1 MSSDRSHLIDPRI
14 SQRVAFIALWIIMII
29 VSIPVVGIVGYM
41 LYKGGAAINWELI
54 VSVDGGLYPAI
65 VGTAYLVLL
74 TAAVAA
80 PIGVGAAIYLSEYA
94 RPGPLVRMI
103 RLAIINLAGVPSV
116 VYGLF
121 GLAAF
126 VILFGW
132 DRCLAAGACTLA
144 LLVLPLVISASEE
157 ALRQVPQ
164 GLREGSL
171 ALGASKWQTI
181 RRVVLPNALPG
192 IITGMILSIAR
203 AAGETAPILFTAA
216 FFSLTDPFPNSVF
229 DPVVAMPYQLF
240 VMATEMPEIETATKW
255 ATAFVLVALV
265 LGLNIIATVVRTK
278 LRRRRW

>member
-1 MSSDRSHLIDPRI
+1 MNDGRSHFIDPRVSEKI
-14 SQRVAFIALWIIMII
+14 AFGTLWLVAA
-29 VSIPVVGIVGYM
+29 VVTIPLVGIVLYM
-41 LYKGGAAINWELI
+41 LWRGANSLSWELLT
-54 VSVDGGLYPAI
+54 SMEGLYPALI
-65 VGTAYLVLL
+65 GTIYLVSL
-74 TAAVAA
+74 TALVAA

-94 RPGPLVRMI
+94 KPGPLVRMI

-126 VILFGW
+126 VIVFKW
-132 DRCLAAGACTLA
+132 ERCLLSGACTLA
-144 LLVLPLVISASEE
+144 LLVLPLIISASEE

-181 RRVVLPNALPG
+181 RRVVLPNAMPG

-216 FFSLTDPFPNSVF
+216 FISLSDPFPNSVF
-229 DPVVAMPYQLF
+229 DPIIAMPYQLYYT
-240 VMATEMPEIETATKW
+240 ATEEPHADPSFTW
-255 ATAFVLVALV
+255 ATAFVLVMLV
-265 LGLNIIATVVRTK
+265 LGLNVIAAIIRAR
-278 LRRRRW
+278 LRKRRW

>member
-1 MSSDRSHLIDPRI
+1 MRRRWLDPRVQEHI
-14 SQRVAFIALWIIMII
+14 AFASLWIVMIV
-29 VSIPVVGIVGYM
+29 VSLPVVGIMGYM
-41 LYKGGAAINWELI
+41 LYRGASALDWQLI
-54 VSVDGGLYPAI
+54 ADAEEGLLPAI
-65 VGTAYLVLL
+65 VGTTWLVGL
-74 TAAVAA
+74 TALIAA
-80 PIGVGAAIYLSEYA
+80 PLGVGAAIYLSEYA
-94 RPGPLVRMI
+94 RPGPLLRII

-121 GLAAF
+121 GLALF
-126 VILFGW
+126 VIMLSFG
-132 DRCLAAGACTLA
+132 RCLAAGACTLA

-157 ALRQVPQ
+157 ALRQIPA

-192 IITGMILSIAR
+192 IMTGLILSIAR

-216 FFSLTDPFPNSVF
+216 FYWLRDPYPNSLF
-229 DPVVAMPYQLF
+229 DEIVAMPYQLY
-240 VMATEMPEIETATKW
+240 VMASEAPGVPIEKKW

-265 LGLNIIATVVRTK
+265 LGLNLVAIVVRAR

>member
-1 MSSDRSHLIDPRI
+1 M
-14 SQRVAFIALWIIMII
+14 
-29 VSIPVVGIVGYM
+29 
-41 LYKGGAAINWELI
+41 E
-54 VSVDGGLYPAI
+54 GLYPAI
-65 VGTAYLVLL
+65 AGSTYLVSL
-74 TAAVAA
+74 TALVAA
-80 PIGVGAAIYLSEYA
+80 PVGIGAAIYLSEYA
-94 RPGPLVRMI
+94 SPGPLLRMI

-126 VILFGW
+126 VIVFKW
-132 DRCLAAGACTLA
+132 DRCLLSGSCTLA
-144 LLVLPLVISASEE
+144 LLVLPLIISASEE

-216 FFSLTDPFPNSVF
+216 FYSLSDPFPNSVF
-229 DPVVAMPYQLF
+229 DPIIAMPYQLY
-240 VMATEMPEIETATKW
+240 VTATEEPHVDPSFTW
-255 ATAFVLVALV
+255 AMAFVLVALV
-265 LGLNIIATVVRTK
+265 LGLNIIATVIRAR
-278 LRRRRW
+278 LRSRRW

>member
-1 MSSDRSHLIDPRI
+1 MNGSRKQLIDPRI
-14 SQRVAFIALWIIMII
+14 AEKIAFAGLWAVMVVVA
-29 VSIPVVGIVGYM
+29 VPVVGIIGYM
-41 LYKGGAAINWELI
+41 LYRGAAALSWEL
-54 VSVDGGLYPAI
+54 VSSVEAGLLPAI
-65 VGTAYLVLL
+65 AGTAYLVSL
-74 TAAVAA
+74 TALVAA

-94 RPGPLVRMI
+94 RPGPLLRMI

-132 DRCLAAGACTLA
+132 DRCLLAGSCTLA

-216 FFSLTDPFPNSVF
+216 FYSLSDPFPDSLL
-229 DPVVAMPYQLF
+229 DPVIAMPYQLF
-240 VMATEMPEIETATKW
+240 VMATEEPDVEPATMW

-265 LGLNIIATVVRTK
+265 LGLNLVATVIRSR

>member
-1 MSSDRSHLIDPRI
+1 MSTEGRHPIDPRI
-14 SQRVAFIALWIIMII
+14 TEKVAFGLLWVIMVIIA
-29 VSIPVVGIVGYM
+29 IPVVGIVGYM
-41 LYKGGAAINWELI
+41 LYKGASAINWQLI
-54 VSVDGGLYPAI
+54 VAVEGGLYPAI
-65 VGTAYLVLL
+65 VGTSYLVLL
-74 TAAVAA
+74 TALVAA
-80 PIGVGAAIYLSEYA
+80 PLGVGAAIFLSEYA

-132 DRCLAAGACTLA
+132 GRCLAAGACTLA

-216 FFSLTDPFPNSVF
+216 FYTLSDPFPNSVF

-240 VMATEMPEIETATKW
+240 VMATEMPEVEVTTKW

-265 LGLNIIATVVRTK
+265 LGLNLIAAVLRTR
-278 LRRRRW
+278 LRRRR

>member
-1 MSSDRSHLIDPRI
+1 MRTEQAHLIDPRI
-14 SQRVAFIALWIIMII
+14 TEKGAFAGLWLLAALVIIPLVTIIA
-29 VSIPVVGIVGYM
+29 YM
-41 LYKGGAAINWELI
+41 LYRGGSALSWELLT
-54 VSVDGGLYPAI
+54 SMDGLYPAI
-65 VGTAYLVLL
+65 VGTTYLVSL
-74 TAAVAA
+74 TALIAA
-80 PIGVGAAIYLSEYA
+80 PLGIGAAIYLSEYA
-94 RPGPLVRMI
+94 SKGTLVRMI

-126 VILFGW
+126 VIIFGW
-132 DRCLAAGACTLA
+132 GRCLMSGAATLA
-144 LLVLPLVISASEE
+144 LLVLPLIIAASEE

-192 IITGMILSIAR
+192 MITGMILSIAR

-216 FFSLTDPFPNSVF
+216 FYSLSNPFPQTVF
-229 DPVVAMPYQLF
+229 DPIIAMPFQLY
-240 VMATEMPEIETATKW
+240 VTATEQPHVDPAFTW
-255 ATAFVLVALV
+255 AMAFVLVALV
-265 LGLNIIATVVRTK
+265 LGLNLIATVIRAR

>member
-1 MSSDRSHLIDPRI
+1 MSSERAHLIDPRVTEKAAFAGLWV
-14 SQRVAFIALWIIMII
+14 VAAI
-29 VSIPVVGIVGYM
+29 VTVPIVLIVGYM
-41 LYKGGAAINWELI
+41 LYRGGSAISWELLT
-54 VSVDGGLYPAI
+54 SMDGLYPAI
-65 VGTAYLVLL
+65 VGTTYLASL
-74 TAAVAA
+74 TALIAA
-80 PIGVGAAIYLSEYA
+80 PIGIGAAIYLSEYA
-94 RPGPLVRMI
+94 SKGTLVRMI

-126 VILFGW
+126 VIILDWG
-132 DRCLAAGACTLA
+132 RCLMAGAATLA
-144 LLVLPLVISASEE
+144 LLVLPLIIAASEE

-192 IITGMILSIAR
+192 MITGMILSIAR

-216 FFSLTDPFPNSVF
+216 FYSLSNPFPQTVF
-229 DPVVAMPYQLF
+229 DPIIAMPFQLY
-240 VMATEMPEIETATKW
+240 VTATEQPHVDPAFTW
-255 ATAFVLVALV
+255 AMAFVLVALV
-265 LGLNIIATVVRTK
+265 LGLNLIATVIRAR

>member
-1 MSSDRSHLIDPRI
+1 MSSEGRYLVDPRVTEKFAFGLLW
-14 SQRVAFIALWIIMII
+14 VAMFIIAIPIFGII
-29 VSIPVVGIVGYM
+29 GYM
-41 LYKGGAAINWELI
+41 LYRGAAALNWELI
-54 VSVDGGLYPAI
+54 ASAQDGLLPAI
-65 VGTAYLVLL
+65 VGTTYLVLF
-74 TAAVAA
+74 TAAVAG
-80 PIGVGAAIYLSEYA
+80 PVGIGAAIFLSEYA
-94 RPGPLVRMI
+94 RPGPLVRLVH
-103 RLAIINLAGVPSV
+103 LAIINLAGVPSV

-132 DRCLAAGACTLA
+132 NRSLAAGACTLA
-144 LLVLPLVISASEE
+144 LLVLPLVISTSEE
-157 ALRQVPQ
+157 ALRQIPK

-192 IITGMILSIAR
+192 IITGLILSIAR

-216 FFSLTDPFPNSVF
+216 FYSLSDPFPNSVF
-229 DPVVAMPYQLF
+229 DPVVAMPYQLY
-240 VMATEMPEIETATKW
+240 VMATEMPDVPDATKW

-265 LGLNIIATVVRTK
+265 LGLNIIASIVRTK

>member
-1 MSSDRSHLIDPRI
+1 MSSDGRYLVDPRV
-14 SQRVAFIALWIIMII
+14 SEKAAFGFLWVIMFII
-29 VSIPVVGIVGYM
+29 SIPVFGIVGYM
-41 LYKGGAAINWELI
+41 LYRGASALNWELI
-54 VSVDGGLYPAI
+54 TATRGGLYPAI
-65 VGTAYLVLL
+65 VGTTYLVLL

-80 PIGVGAAIYLSEYA
+80 PIGVGAAIFLSEYA
-94 RPGPLVRMI
+94 KPGPLVRLV
-103 RLAIINLAGVPSV
+103 RLAIVNLAGVPSV

-144 LLVLPLVISASEE
+144 LLVLPLVISTSEE
-157 ALRQVPQ
+157 ALRQIPK

-181 RRVVLPNALPG
+181 RRVVLPNAMPG
-192 IITGMILSIAR
+192 IITGLILSIAR

-216 FFSLTDPFPNSVF
+216 FYVLSDPFPNTAF
-229 DPVVAMPYQLF
+229 DPVIAMPYQLY
-240 VMATEMPEIETATKW
+240 VMSTEMPDVPDATKW

-265 LGLNIIATVVRTK
+265 LGLNIVATVIRAR